1 MRKAQTN
8 REEKRKLE
16 LVKQIREKLMKG
28 SEGVKKWIS
37 KFSDDDLAFI
47 YLKD

>member
-1 MRKAQTN
+1 MRRKAD

-28 SEGVKKWIS
+28 SEGVKKWVS
-37 KFSDDDLAFI
+37 RFSDDDLAFI

>member
-1 MRKAQTN
+1 MRRKAD

-16 LVKQIREKLMKG
+16 LVKRIRTKLMKG
-28 SEGVKKWIS
+28 SEGVKKWVS
-37 KFSDDDLAFI
+37 RFSDDDLALI